1 MPAKNTKPFVLRC
14 SPEFGEQLAAALH
27 AYAHA
32 AYPPGGSECAQVAH
46 ETLLES
52 ARTVQ
57 RDAASESGAVLRRR
71 QRTHFKAAVN
81 WYFGEE
87 GPGGEAYRAPLLRLI
102 P

>member
-1 MPAKNTKPFVLRC
+1 MPGGNHKTFLLRC
-14 SPEFGEQLAAALH
+14 SPEFGGQLADALE

-52 ARTVQ
+52 ARTV
-57 RDAASESGAVLRRR
+57 RTGAATEQGAVLRRR

-87 GPGGEAYRAPLLRLI
+87 GPGNEAYRAPLLRLI